1 MRIKKLLAVGLSI
14 ALVFSMSACSMG
26 NKTTYLTLS
35 DEMSALENTQF
46 KGSLSAELDDIEN
59 NEFGIEKVTLDLEGK
74 SVKGDGMDLD
84 FDLSAGDFDLKGDLI
99 VKGDKGYVSTET
111 ALSVIGSIIKL
122 FGASDEDVKML
133 VDELK
138 KEIGAEYIEAPLEM
152 GDTDLSKVSFART
165 LKALDALTKAYKS
178 TILSAEGNVYKLT
191 LTKETIKSETGAIQS
206 AVEKTPKKILP
217 LLADLLDAFAADG
230 EALGDEDG
238 KLAELKEDAK
248 ELREAVNSKEKM
260 KELKESLKDE
270 GEDSLFSVFSEDLD
284 KFDKFEII
292 STIEKKDGGYVTTVT
307 YHTKN
312 VDGDIKFEMDFAVK
326 GISDVKIEAPKD
338 VASSDD
344 LEDLGLGLGGTSS
357 SKKDKDDDKEVTR
370 PVEDDEE
377 EEEEKPVKKPV
388 EEDEDEEEEKEE
400 KKPAKKPSS
409 KNGDVLNTI
418 NTALSDSDV
427 KDFVDGIAS
436 NLGGKWSKDDYTGDD
451 GYYSYSAEKEFGD
464 SSYIEV
470 GLSHSGSDY
479 NSFEVSIYYDKP
491 DVKEAAKLF
500 EDTAK
505 KLFGKDIFTDSIKEA
520 LDSAVDADDVE
531 SSASVKIDGIPV
543 NISVQYET
551 DEDDPDFSGGWF
563 TIDVFASLD

>member
-152 GDTDLSKVSFART
+152 EGTDLSKVSFART

-217 LLADLLDAFAADG
+217 LLADLLDAFAADV

-248 ELREAVNSKEKM
+248 ELRETVNSKEKM
-260 KELKESLKDE
+260 KEFKESLKDE

-312 VDGDIKFEMDFAVK
+312 ADGDIKFEMDFAVQ

-377 EEEEKPVKKPV
+377 EEEEK
-388 EEDEDEEEEKEE
+388 EE
-400 KKPAKKPSS
+400 KKPTKKTSS

-418 NTALSDSDV
+418 TTALSDSDV
-427 KDFVDGIAS
+427 KDFVDGTAS
-436 NLGGKWSKDDYTGDD
+436 NLGGTWSKDDYTGDD

-479 NSFEVSIYYDKP
+479 NSFEVSIYYDKS

-531 SSASVKIDGIPV
+531 SSAPVKIDGIPV
-543 NISVQYET
+543 NISVKFEN

>member
-152 GDTDLSKVSFART
+152 GDTDLSKVSFERT
-165 LKALDALTKAYKS
+165 LKALDALTKSYKS
-178 TILSAEGNVYKLT
+178 TILSSEGNVYKLT

-248 ELREAVNSKEKM
+248 ELREAVNDKEKM
-260 KELKESLKDE
+260 KKLKESLKDE
-270 GEDSLFSVFSEDLD
+270 GKDSLFSVFSEDLD
-284 KFDKFEII
+284 EFDKFEII

-312 VDGDIKFEMDFAVK
+312 ADGDIKFEMDFAVQ
-326 GISDVKIEAPKD
+326 GIYDVKIEAPKD

-344 LEDLGLGLGGTSS
+344 LEDLGLGLGGSS
-357 SKKDKDDDKEVTR
+357 SKKDKDDDKKVTR

-377 EEEEKPVKKPV
+377 EEEEKPVKKP
-388 EEDEDEEEEKEE
+388 
-400 KKPAKKPSS
+400 AKKTSS

-418 NTALSDSDV
+418 TTALSDSDV
-427 KDFVDGIAS
+427 KDFVNDTVS
-436 NLGGKWSKDDYTGDD
+436 KLGGKWSKNDYTGDD

-479 NSFEVSIYYDKP
+479 NSFEVSIYYDKS

-520 LDSAVDADDVE
+520 LDSAVDADDVD

>member
-165 LKALDALTKAYKS
+165 LKALDALTKSYKS
-178 TILSAEGNVYKLT
+178 TILSSEGNVYKLT

-217 LLADLLDAFAADG
+217 LLADLLDAFAADVEALG
-230 EALGDEDG
+230 DEALGDEDG

-248 ELREAVNSKEKM
+248 ELREIVNSKEKM
-260 KELKESLKDE
+260 KEFKESLKDE

-312 VDGDIKFEMDFAVK
+312 ADGDIKFEMDFAVQ

-344 LEDLGLGLGGTSS
+344 LEDLGLGLGGSS

-377 EEEEKPVKKPV
+377 EEAEKPAKKPV
-388 EEDEDEEEEKEE
+388 EEDEKEE

-409 KNGDVLNTI
+409 KNGDVLDTI
-418 NTALSDSDV
+418 TTALSDSDV
-427 KDFVDGIAS
+427 KDFVDGTAS
-436 NLGGKWSKDDYTGDD
+436 NLGGTWSKDDYTGDD

-531 SSASVKIDGIPV
+531 SSAPVEIDGIPV
-543 NISVQYET
+543 NISVKFEN

-563 TIDVFASLD
+563 SIDVFASLD